1 MQGILSPSD
10 ARIAVDSGVDGIVV
24 SNHGG
29 RQLDC
34 TPASLDVIQLV
45 RWGVLQCMCCW
56 MWLGGSVS
64 LVRSCMYTNN
74 STAVILQLLRCLLTQ
89 SCMPA
94 FWGAD

>member
-45 RWGVLQCMCCW
+45 R
-56 MWLGGSVS
+56 
-64 LVRSCMYTNN
+64 
-74 STAVILQLLRCLLTQ
+74 
-89 SCMPA
+89 
-94 FWGAD
+94 